1 MTFSAD
7 YECLSAFKNRTNLP
21 ILHPKSPTQQN
32 NQYLSCLSWAKR
44 SAVEGSNVEG
54 SLPKESIIN
63 SITPPSPCFAMDT
76 RQRTTR
82 LLFRYCKKIL
92 TCLKA
97 VLILPKIPS
106 VHCLACLCPWAQGP
120 RWMLWLGFSEV
131 SLPWAC
137 RRERVAVPRQ
147 HAFGGLTWSQLKAR
161 ELSWY

>member
-21 ILHPKSPTQQN
+21 ILPPKSPTQQN
-32 NQYLSCLSWAKR
+32 NQLSIL
-44 SAVEGSNVEG
+44 VL